1 MQNRCPF
8 LMGHACYGQACMM
21 WRASASGDG
30 YCGVG
35 GAPVEVALKPSQP
48 LAPGID
54 VPAIVAV
61 KKTPDGA
68 SSPRQK
74 R

>member
-8 LMGHACYGQACMM
+8 LMGHACYGGTCMM
-21 WRASASGDG
+21 WRASANGGG

-35 GAPVEVALKPSQP
+35 GAPAEVAFNPSQP
-48 LAPGID
+48 LVPAID
-54 VPAIVAV
+54 VPAIVV
-61 KKTPDGA
+61 DKKTPNGA
-68 SSPRQK
+68 SSLRQK